1 MSSIVRFIA
10 DLHLSHANMATRR
23 GFSTVEEH
31 DEHIIAKWNSV
42 VSKRD
47 ITYILGDVTMEKS
60 APYHLLDRL
69 NGLKHVV
76 MGNHDRRQD
85 VRKLL
90 EHVESVAGM
99 TQHKGVI
106 LTHCPIHTSEL
117 DYRFKYNIHG
127 HIHDKVVMKTGWT
140 DVDSGYIVEQVPDE
154 RYICVSC
161 ERVDYLPKTLE
172 ELGIKR

>member
-1 MSSIVRFIA
+1 MSVVRFIA

-31 DEHIIAKWNSV
+31 DEYIIAKYNSV
-42 VSKRD
+42 VNKRD
-47 ITYILGDVTMEKS
+47 ITYILGDITMEKS

-85 VRKLL
+85 VKKLL
-90 EHVESVAGM
+90 EHVESVVGM
-99 TQHKGVI
+99 VSYKGII
-106 LTHCPIHTSEL
+106 LTHCPIHPMEL
-117 DYRFKYNIHG
+117 DYRFPKNIHG
-127 HIHDKVVMKTGWT
+127 HIHDKQVMKMLDGWE
-140 DVDSGYIVEQVPDE
+140 VEDD

-161 ERVDYLPKTLE
+161 ERVDFTPKTLE
-172 ELGIKR
+172 ELNIKR